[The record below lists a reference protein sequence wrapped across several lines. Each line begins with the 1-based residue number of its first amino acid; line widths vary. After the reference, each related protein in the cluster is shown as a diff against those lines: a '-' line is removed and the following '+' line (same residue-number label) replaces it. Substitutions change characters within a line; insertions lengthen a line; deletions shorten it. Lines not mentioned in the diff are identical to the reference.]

1 MRFTTACVLPTVGF
15 AVLASAACV
24 RKSSSSAQIYP
35 TVSATSATSSD
46 ITASSL
52 SSSITSITSSADV
65 TVSSSTLTSSTTSS
79 VPYCS
84 SVSSYF
90 AADGGAAAATS
101 FCSSYLGMPLQTAT
115 VTATATTQVTLSV
128 TSGTTTL
135 TETTTGTAVPAT
147 STSTVFVTAIST
159 STIVTTVSGPFTSSI
174 TSCVAPTTTITITA
188 AKRLAATSASGA
200 IDDYTGTEL
209 SKACGCFGF
218 TESTTTVTVTATD
231 TTQTVATMTVPLSET
246 ETTAITPA
254 TTYTNTITNTMT
266 VALVATTI
274 QTTTVYTTTTYVL
287 AVPTFS
293 LRARYTDTGSGSPR
307 TDQAIMMP
315 SPYGQAQFYPLG
327 TPPGSMISQF
337 RQPAAGEMDSIG
349 RTIDPGALIGLVSDG
364 SVRYLYTE
372 NTGLRFT
379 VYGNTISQPYHGVVC
394 TLITLPSSAGFDG
407 TCPLTCKGWAGTTSF
422 DWLENQ
428 SPAASRWN
436 IAGDGTA
443 QQYGGIFVPYA
454 VSP

>member
-1 MRFTTACVLPTVGF
+1 MRFTTACGLPTVGF

-24 RKSSSSAQIYP
+24 RKSSSPAQIYH
-35 TVSATSATSSD
+35 TVSTTSSD

-52 SSSITSITSSADV
+52 LSSIISITSSVDV
-65 TVSSSTLTSSTTSS
+65 TVSSSTLTSSTISNI
-79 VPYCS
+79 PYCS

-90 AADGGAAAATS
+90 AADGGSAAATS
-101 FCSSYLGMPLQTAT
+101 FCSSHLGMPRQTAT
-115 VTATATTQVTLSV
+115 VN
-128 TSGTTTL
+128 
-135 TETTTGTAVPAT
+135 AVRDIRHNHTDRDHDGNCGAGHFYEHGVCD
-147 STSTVFVTAIST
+147 SDLYIHH
-159 STIVTTVSGPFTSSI
+159 
-174 TSCVAPTTTITITA
+174 CHD
-188 AKRLAATSASGA
+188 RLRDFYLEHHIMCSANDHEYDHSR
-200 IDDYTGTEL
+200 E
-209 SKACGCFGF
+209 
-218 TESTTTVTVTATD
+218 E
-231 TTQTVATMTVPLSET
+231 TVAIITVPLSET

-254 TTYTNTITNTMT
+254 ATKTNTITNTMT

-274 QTTTVYTTTTYVL
+274 QTTTVYTTTTYIL

-293 LRARYTDTGSGSPR
+293 LRALYTDTGSASPR

-349 RTIDPGALIGLVSDG
+349 RSVDPGALIGLVRDG

-407 TCPLTCKGWAGTTSF
+407 TCPLTCKGWAGTMSF

-443 QQYGGIFVPYA
+443 QQYGGVFVPYA